1 MGVGGGKLIF
11 SSSVEALIK
20 VAHGKVQPTT
30 ARSLSALRIGPP
42 HKLEPAYAAA
52 DWAKAVQLIG
62 ADLFAEQEPTRQHFE
77 VGRATVMQFT
87 DGMVGRAML
96 SAAKLFGARRSLQ
109 RMSNSLRSGA
119 NFLQSRLTVIDDKT
133 MELWLNDASGVPHF
147 YAGLLSAGNP
157 VIPGWP
163 DRITVKS
170 QDGDACVLEMKNT
183 N

>member
-1 MGVGGGKLIF
+1 MVVGGSKLIF

-20 VAHGKVQPTT
+20 VAQGKVKPDTQR
-30 ARSLSALRIGPP
+30 ALSALRIGPP

-52 DWAKAVQLIG
+52 DWAKAVRLIG
-62 ADLFAEQEPTRQHFE
+62 ADLFPGVDGDQQQYE
-77 VGRATVMQFT
+77 VGRATVMEFT
-87 DGMVGRAML
+87 DGLVGRAML

-119 NFLQSRLTVIDDKT
+119 NFLQSRLTVIDEKT

-147 YAGLLSAGNP
+147 YAGLLSAGDP

-170 QDGDACVLEMKNT
+170 QDGDACVLELKNSH
-183 N
+183 

>member
-1 MGVGGGKLIF
+1 MGVGSSKLIF

-20 VAHGKVQPTT
+20 VAHGKVKPGTER
-30 ARSLSALRIGPP
+30 ALSALRIGPP
-42 HKLEPAYAAA
+42 HKLEPAYVAA

-62 ADLFAEQEPTRQHFE
+62 ADLFPGVDGDQQQFE
-77 VGRATVMQFT
+77 VGRATVMQFA
-87 DGMVGRAML
+87 DGLVGRAMF

-119 NFLQSRLTVIDDKT
+119 NFLQSRLTVIDEKT

-147 YAGLLSAGNP
+147 YAGLLSAGDP

-170 QDGDACVLEMKNT
+170 QDGEACVLELKNSH
-183 N
+183 

>member
-1 MGVGGGKLIF
+1 MGVGGEKLIF

-20 VAHGKVQPTT
+20 VAHGKVKPPTEK
-30 ARSLSALRIGPP
+30 ALSALRIGPP
-42 HKLEPAYAAA
+42 HRLEPAYAAE
-52 DWAKAVQLIG
+52 DWAKAVRLIG
-62 ADLFAEQEPTRQHFE
+62 ADLFADQEPEQQVFE

-87 DGMVGRAML
+87 DGLVGRAML

-119 NFLQSRLTVIDDKT
+119 NFLQSRLSILDEKT

-147 YAGLLSAGNP
+147 YAGLLSAGHP

-183 N
+183 T